1 MTVSSV
7 TQRMGVHYSG
17 NVQMLQSVLGH
28 VSHDVVRTDNEKN
41 GQTTFRIFSAIDAI
55 VDKNLVTLEVSLKR
69 NILWFCIC
77 YLQNKIM
84 FQWSADSVN
93 DMFADAVLSVILKC
107 EALQGSRVV
116 PLPVKVDHVRFKVK
130 YLFFSL
136 YNTFLLR

>member
-28 VSHDVVRTDNEKN
+28 VSHDVVRTDNEKT

-55 VDKNLVTLEVSLKR
+55 VDKNLVTLEVCLKR
-69 NILWFCIC
+69 SIIWFIG
-77 YLQNKIM
+77 YLINMNM

-130 YLFFSL
+130 YFVSFLF
-136 YNTFLLR
+136 